1 MQTHT
6 LIYTSV
12 ASQKMTDSDLKTL
25 LKTSRANNASL
36 GITGMLLY
44 LDPFFIQVLEG
55 DEDVINQAF
64 QTIKNDLRHHKVSII
79 YKKLINHRLFPDWTM
94 GFNKVSRESIE
105 NLEGYSDFLQK
116 PSIEFFSQ
124 SPNKVIELLTLFK
137 RELLF

>member
-12 ASQKMTDSDLKTL
+12 ASQKMTDSDLKAL

-64 QTIKNDLRHHKVSII
+64 QTIKNDMRHHKVSII
-79 YKKLINHRLFPDWTM
+79 YKKLISHRLFPDWTM
-94 GFNKVSRESIE
+94 GFNKINRESIE

-124 SPNKVIELLTLFK
+124 SPNKVIELLNLFK